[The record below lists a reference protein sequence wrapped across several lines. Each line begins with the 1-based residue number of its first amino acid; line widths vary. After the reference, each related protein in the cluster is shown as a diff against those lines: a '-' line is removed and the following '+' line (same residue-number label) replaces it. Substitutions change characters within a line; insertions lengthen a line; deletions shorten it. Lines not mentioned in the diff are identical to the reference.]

1 MSANTL
7 EVEVEVVNNDESV
20 MMNPRQLINND
31 KRQAKLKSRGEFK
44 KDLNAEKKKVSR
56 KFDEMLH

>member
-20 MMNPRQLINND
+20 MMNTRQLINND
-31 KRQAKLKSRGEFK
+31 KRRAKSKSRGEFK

>member
-20 MMNPRQLINND
+20 MMNTRQLINND